1 MTTMNVSLPEDLK
14 AFVDKRVA
22 DGSYGTSSEYVREL
36 IRRDRDR
43 LHLRSLIVDGL
54 SSPSVGVADASYWA
68 AKRKSGRRLKR
79 RA

>member
-1 MTTMNVSLPEDLK
+1 MNVSLPEDLK
-14 AFVDKRVA
+14 AYVDERVA

-43 LHLRSLIVDGL
+43 LQLRALILEGVQ
-54 SSPSVGVADASYWA
+54 SPNAATADAAYWA
-68 AKRKSGRRLKR
+68 AKRRRAKQSKR